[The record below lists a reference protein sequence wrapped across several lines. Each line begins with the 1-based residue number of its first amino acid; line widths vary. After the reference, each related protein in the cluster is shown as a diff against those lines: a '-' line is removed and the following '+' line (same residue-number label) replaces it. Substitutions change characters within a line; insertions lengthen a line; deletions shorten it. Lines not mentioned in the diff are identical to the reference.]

1 MDAVLRRH
9 RTGSAATE
17 PVRAVERV
25 SAADLAQLRWESPDA
40 PMHITAVLE
49 LARAIDPAE
58 MEEALARRVL
68 AVPRLRQR
76 VVRSSR
82 RPRRFV
88 WVDDS
93 QFATSRHL
101 SRATCP
107 APGDEEALLKLAA
120 TESTRP
126 LPRDRPLWRAI
137 HVSGLADCRDA
148 LVVVLHHAVADG
160 IGGLAVLGQI
170 ADAAPRPSPS
180 DLPRVAR
187 TEKLLEPV
195 RSRPASFATASW
207 HGAKDA
213 VATRRLAASPM
224 GHRRPPCSLNRPIG
238 PERQVAVVRADLSR
252 LAALAH
258 RQHATVNDIL
268 LTAAAEA
275 LRTVLAEDGED
286 VSALVVSV
294 PVSHRVSTSA
304 TRLGNHVG
312 ALPVRVPCT
321 GPLLERL
328 DTTAAATRKGRGRHV
343 YTASIAPVLRL
354 LMHLGLFQRFIRRQ
368 RLVNTFLTNVHGPAY
383 QLSLVGVPITAVVPI
398 SPIAGNVTV
407 AFTAFSYAGT
417 LSVTVVADRDRW
429 PDARPIAAALD
440 CSKWSDLDVMTAT
453 SLHPTTPPGEWA
465 LPPREPTGGL
475 TNLTAASRPTPRRPA
490 PRERPRGTPRR

>member
-1 MDAVLRRH
+1 MDAVLRVH
-9 RTGSAATE
+9 RTGSVAAE
-17 PVRAVERV
+17 PARAAERV
-25 SAADLAQLRWESPDA
+25 SAADVAQLQWESPEA

-58 MEEALARRVL
+58 VEKALGERML

-76 VVRSSR
+76 VVRSAR
-82 RPRRFV
+82 WPRRLV
-88 WVDDS
+88 WVDDPH
-93 QFATSRHL
+93 FVTSRHL

-107 APGDEEALLKLAA
+107 APGEEALLELAA
-120 TESTRP
+120 TESTRS

-137 HVSGLADCRDA
+137 HVSGFTEGRDA
-148 LVVVLHHAVADG
+148 LVVVVHHAVADG

-170 ADAAPRPSPS
+170 VDAAPTPSTRHLTP
-180 DLPRVAR
+180 VAR
-187 TEKLLEPV
+187 TAKLLEPV
-195 RSRPASFATASW
+195 RSRPASFTTASRRE
-207 HGAKDA
+207 AKA
-213 VATRRLAASPM
+213 SVERRQLASSPA
-224 GHRRPPCSLNRPIG
+224 GHRRLTSSLNQPIG
-238 PERQVAVVRADLSR
+238 PERQLAVVRADLSR

-258 RQHATVNDIL
+258 RQHATINDIL

-275 LRTVLAEDGED
+275 LRTVLAEVGED

-304 TRLGNHVG
+304 TRLGNDVG

-328 DTTAAATRKGRGRHV
+328 ARTAATTRKGRGRHV

-383 QLSLVGVPITAVVPI
+383 QLSLLGVPIAAVVPI

-417 LSVTVVADRDRW
+417 LSVTVLADRDRW
-429 PDARPIAAALD
+429 PDARPIAAALHSALQQVQVAGD
-440 CSKWSDLDVMTAT
+440 D
-453 SLHPTTPPGEWA
+453 PTEV
-465 LPPREPTGGL
+465 
-475 TNLTAASRPTPRRPA
+475 
-490 PRERPRGTPRR
+490 